1 MARILA
7 LPLYIPWTLLIRA
20 QRWPQRTRVKDG
32 TFEYGMP
39 KWVFPLSPGSAD
51 IEIVPQLG
59 QKRLLVRRQDVDR
72 GTLLGL
78 SAGKTLEEWV
88 SSLRK

>member
-1 MARILA
+1 
-7 LPLYIPWTLLIRA
+7 
-20 QRWPQRTRVKDG
+20 
-32 TFEYGMP
+32 MP